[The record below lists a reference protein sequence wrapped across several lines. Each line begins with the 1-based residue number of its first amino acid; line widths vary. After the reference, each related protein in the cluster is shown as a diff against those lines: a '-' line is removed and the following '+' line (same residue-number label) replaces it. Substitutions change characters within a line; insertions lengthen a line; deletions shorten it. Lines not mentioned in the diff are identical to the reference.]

1 MSAARHPGGGVRGLS
16 RRRLEEALRY
26 DDKVLVEQAV
36 QPLREINCSVLG
48 SPQAAEAS
56 VLEEPVRTEEEALL
70 TYAEKYM
77 RGDAASG
84 QEGSPSGGAKQGG
97 GSEGMASLDRQI
109 PADLP
114 AAQTTRIQDL
124 AVRTFRSLDCSGV
137 ARIDFLLNGDTGAVF
152 FNEINTIPGSF
163 SFYLW
168 EPSGVPFGELLD
180 RMITLALDRHRNKN
194 GRVRSYDVNLLSER
208 SLQGVKGQ
216 KQ

>member
-1 MSAARHPGGGVRGLS
+1 
-16 RRRLEEALRY
+16 
-26 DDKVLVEQAV
+26 
-36 QPLREINCSVLG
+36 
-48 SPQAAEAS
+48 
-56 VLEEPVRTEEEALL
+56 
-70 TYAEKYM
+70 
-77 RGDAASG
+77 
-84 QEGSPSGGAKQGG
+84 
-97 GSEGMASLDRQI
+97 MASLDRQI

-114 AAQTTRIQDL
+114 PDQAQHIQDL
-124 AVRTFRSLDCSGV
+124 AVRTFQSLDCSGV

-168 EPSGVPFGELLD
+168 EPSGVPFDELLD
-180 RMITLALDRHRNKN
+180 RMITLALDRHREKN